1 MWPMIN
7 LYFHHYIV
15 IGFWACYRK
24 SYSYKNQYN
33 DILKKYGIEN
43 KIFKTMADQAANMK
57 KALSEVDE
65 SKEIEGGVNE
75 DNLI

>member
-1 MWPMIN
+1 
-7 LYFHHYIV
+7 
-15 IGFWACYRK
+15 
-24 SYSYKNQYN
+24 
-33 DILKKYGIEN
+33 
-43 KIFKTMADQAANMK
+43 MADQAANMK